1 MINNIRIASIPESDS
16 FVCQIRSSDGSGK
29 PAYFEYPVTS
39 DVYLNIDSDN
49 KPMPYCS
56 IGEVAPENY
65 KYVSRGTKILSC
77 SPEEDD
83 TYIYK
88 VIVE

>member
-1 MINNIRIASIPESDS
+1 MSIPEGSGFS
-16 FVCQIRSSDGSGK
+16 LCEIKSSDGSDK

-39 DVYLNIDSDN
+39 DVFLSTDN
-49 KPMPYCS
+49 SSPIPYCS
-56 IGEVAPENY
+56 IGEVAPNNY
-65 KYVSRGTKILSC
+65 KYVLIGTKILSC

-88 VIVE
+88 VIIE